1 MTEAPDVQILTDPVD
16 RVSCPKCAHKSDV
29 QGLPSFSSL
38 VCANCGQS
46 LTVPARLGHFLL
58 LKIIGMG
65 GMGGVYQ
72 AHDEVLNRQVAIK
85 VMRKSLGDNAV
96 FSETFLREAQAAA
109 RINHPNIV
117 QIHAFGMEKGQPYIV
132 MELVLG
138 GGMEKLMAGGAPLDQ
153 GLVMG
158 IGKQVAEGL
167 RHASDEG
174 MVHGDVKPENILL
187 FEGKVA
193 KLVDFGLASVSGT
206 ASNEIWGTPYYIA
219 PEKVRRQKTDH
230 RSDIYSL
237 GGTLYH
243 AMAGRPP
250 FDGADANAVV
260 RARFSE
266 TLKPLIEVRPDID
279 PEVSAIITRMLQ
291 VEPGR
296 RYPTYGSL
304 LSDIRRVLDRLRPV
318 EAPTPTGRKIVLRR
332 KGGAAPTLSTDP
344 TPAVATSPV
353 ELSNTSQVT
362 SEKKIVVGRG
372 VMSTDCLQAALLSD
386 KLKVSRSRTSRSK
399 AVTAEKPRNRM
410 WVIRLIVVLV
420 ILGILGVFGGL
431 YGLVIW
437 AKMRDRNAEAAQRQ
451 QVKLQ
456 QDAVAQLQPIAERA
470 KALANQCASHAQTA
484 RAQATNMVAQ
494 ATDLIPETMRPYL
507 VPDPPEPP
515 RVATNVVPTPPPK
528 KDKQPAA
535 LDTEQTAEAAA
546 MAEAV
551 AAAMAAGLKPTKEN
565 IFIFLQ
571 KLEEKGAMT
580 GPANNAAVEEATA
593 DGGTNVAAVAAE
605 ALIPEQDLPPVV
617 QRIRSMFKGVYA
629 LDRAADLTARVHE
642 EIVQAIQAPD
652 VAGRPLDALR
662 VLQAELTNKCEAVAA
677 QLPVSDVGR
686 ILAAITTDQAEA
698 LRLLDEIR
706 TNVDR
711 QAREAKAR
719 EAAEQAVRDQER
731 LAEERKVRI
740 QSEVASVTE
749 AEKEQLEWM
758 RTLDFRK
765 AARALRALG
774 DNLETQEGKAALAL
788 AQEKLSRI
796 EAFYVFLGG
805 AAAGVPVPT
814 PENPGAGVVDAER
827 PIAPFRHPIAGWTVQ
842 KADATGITVNNI
854 TKTWLEADKEYVIRV
869 MIIRYLLKE
878 NKQATALRFKYRIH
892 QYINAALFLETCIKS
907 NSPIIK
913 EMAVSLAHDAMNLLP
928 QSRKDI
934 DRLMPGLLKPEG

>member
-1 MTEAPDVQILTDPVD
+1 MTEATDVQILTDPVD

-46 LTVPARLGHFLL
+46 LTVPVRLGHFLL

-332 KGGAAPTLSTDP
+332 KGGAAPTLSTDS

-528 KDKQPAA
+528 KDKQHS
-535 LDTEQTAEAAA
+535 ER

-551 AAAMAAGLKPTKEN
+551 AAAVAAGLTPTKEY
-565 IFIFLQ
+565 IIAYIQ

-593 DGGTNVAAVAAE
+593 DGGTNDAVVAAVAAE
-605 ALIPEQDLPPVV
+605 APIPEQDLPPVV
-617 QRIRSMFKGVYA
+617 QRIRSMFKGVYE

-652 VAGRPLDALR
+652 VAVRPLEALR

-686 ILAAITTDQAEA
+686 ILAAITADQTAA
-698 LRLLDEIR
+698 LRLLDEMR
-706 TNVDR
+706 ADVDR
-711 QAREAKAR
+711 QAREAKAL
-719 EAAEQAVRDQER
+719 EAAKQAVRDQER
-731 LAEERKVRI
+731 LAEERNVRM
-740 QSEVASVTE
+740 QAEMASVAE
-749 AEKEQLEWM
+749 VEKENLELM
-758 RTLDFRK
+758 RALDFRK

-774 DNLETQEGKAALAL
+774 DKLETSEGKTALAL

-805 AAAGVPVPT
+805 AAAGVPVPV
-814 PENPGAGVVDAER
+814 PEHPADDGVVDAES

-842 KADATGITVNNI
+842 KSDATGITVNTI
-854 TKTWLEADKEYVIRV
+854 TKTWPEADKDYVIRV

-878 NKQATALRFKYRIH
+878 SKQATALRFKYRIQ
-892 QYINAALFLETCIKS
+892 QYINAALFLKTFIP
-907 NSPIIK
+907 NSPSVND
-913 EMAVSLAHDAMNLLP
+913 MAGSLVREALNMLP

-934 DRLMPGLLKPEG
+934 DRLLPGLLKSEE

>member
-1 MTEAPDVQILTDPVD
+1 MTEATDVQILTDPVD

-29 QGLPSFSSL
+29 QGLPAFSSL
-38 VCANCGQS
+38 VCANCGQG

-65 GMGGVYQ
+65 GMGGVFQ

-85 VMRKSLGDNAV
+85 VMRKSLGDNAA

-138 GGMEKLMAGGAPLDQ
+138 GGMEKLMVDGVPLDQ

-158 IGKQVAEGL
+158 IGRQVAEGL

-187 FEGKVA
+187 VEGKVA

-230 RSDIYSL
+230 RADIYSL

-291 VEPGR
+291 VEVGR

-304 LSDIRRVLDRLRPV
+304 LSDIRRVLERLGPV
-318 EAPTPTGRKIVLRR
+318 EVPTPTGKKIVLRR
-332 KGGAAPTLSTDP
+332 KGGATSSGSTGSS
-344 TPAVATSPV
+344 PAVETSPV
-353 ELSNTSQVT
+353 LLANSSQVS

-372 VMSTDCLQAALLSD
+372 VMSTDCLQSAPLSD
-386 KLKVSRSRTSRSK
+386 KLKVLGSLTSRSR
-399 AVTAEKPRNRM
+399 AVTVEKPRNRM

-431 YGLVIW
+431 YGLVLW

-470 KALANQCASHAQTA
+470 KALANQCAAHAQTA
-484 RAQATNMVAQ
+484 RAQATNMVAL

-507 VPDPPEPP
+507 VPAPPEPP
-515 RVATNVVPTPPPK
+515 QAATNVVSAPPPK
-528 KDKQPAA
+528 KKKQPAA
-535 LDTEQTAEAAA
+535 LDSER

-551 AAAMAAGLKPTKEN
+551 AAAVAAGLTPTKEY
-565 IFIFLQ
+565 IIAYIQ

-580 GPANNAAVEEATA
+580 GPVTNAAVEEATA
-593 DGGTNVAAVAAE
+593 DGGTNDAVVATVAAE
-605 ALIPEQDLPPVV
+605 APIPEQDMSPVV
-617 QRIRSMFKGVYA
+617 QRIRSMFKGVYE

-652 VAGRPLDALR
+652 VAVRPLEALR

-686 ILAAITTDQAEA
+686 ILAAITADQTAA
-698 LRLLDEIR
+698 LRLLDEMR
-706 TNVDR
+706 ADVDR

-731 LAEERKVRI
+731 LAEERNVRM
-740 QSEVASVTE
+740 QAEMASVAE
-749 AEKEQLEWM
+749 VEKENLELM
-758 RTLDFRK
+758 RALDFRK
-765 AARALRALG
+765 AARALRTMG
-774 DNLETQEGKAALAL
+774 DKIETPEGKAALAL
-788 AQEKLSRI
+788 VQEKLSRI

-805 AAAGVPVPT
+805 AAAGVPVPV
-814 PENPGAGVVDAER
+814 PEHPADGVVDAES

-842 KADATGITVNNI
+842 KSDATGITVNTI
-854 TKTWLEADKEYVIRV
+854 TKTWPEADKDYVIRV

-878 NKQATALRFKYRIH
+878 SKQATALRFKYRIQ
-892 QYINAALFLETCIKS
+892 QYINAALFLKTFIP
-907 NSPIIK
+907 NSPSVND
-913 EMAVSLAHDAMNLLP
+913 MAGSLVREALNMLP

-934 DRLMPGLLKPEG
+934 DRLMPGLLKPEE